1 MTRDRIPL
9 EWANSYGNQGVAMM
23 LVADRNSDGRLAG
36 VTIEQIQTAY
46 ETLRDGGQEPWAAHF
61 QGELAKAHAIRD
73 RIEGR

>member
-36 VTIEQIQTAY
+36 VTIEQI
-46 ETLRDGGQEPWAAHF
+46 
-61 QGELAKAHAIRD
+61 
-73 RIEGR
+73 